1 MSKRV
6 IRTDGEG
13 KPTKPADL
21 GGVTVEKK
29 EDKDS
34 TEFTFTFDK
43 EPEKKPAEKPA
54 PEPAKKP
61 EEKPAEPVPE
71 TPPKKPAAKK
81 PAAKKEP
88 AKKPEEKPAE
98 PVRSTP
104 VVRTTDLSGAFEKN
118 GLGHGYVFRDRN
130 TGIKRKSSD
139 FWAAYQASNGVLDVV
154 WVWYVDGVI
163 HHILDNDELEHFG
176 LI

>member
-6 IRTDGEG
+6 IKTDGEG

-21 GGVTVEKK
+21 GGCTVEKK

-43 EPEKKPAEKPA
+43 EKLAESAPKPATKTV
-54 PEPAKKP
+54 
-61 EEKPAEPVPE
+61 EEKPAEPAPE

-81 PAAKKEP
+81 PATKKEP
-88 AKKPEEKPAE
+88 AKKVEEKPAE
-98 PVRSTP
+98 PVVRSTP
-104 VVRTTDLSGAFEKN
+104 VRSSADAAGAFLMN

-130 TGIKRKSSD
+130 TGIVRGPISD
-139 FWAAYQASNGVLDVV
+139 FWAAYQAGNRVVDVV
-154 WVWYVDGVI
+154 WCWYVDGRV
-163 HHILDNDELEHFG
+163 HHPLDNEELEHFG